1 MAICERKIDVERET
15 RAPSSPIKRNK
26 SSELTD
32 KEKQEL
38 QQLELQR
45 TPSSDLL
52 PLRSPGC
59 LEHSSSLVIEP
70 EDTVSRRTIKA
81 DATSCTTHKQQ
92 ARSD

>member
-26 SSELTD
+26 SSEFTD
-32 KEKQEL
+32 TEKQEL

-70 EDTVSRRTIKA
+70 EDMSRRTIKA
-81 DATSCTTHKQQ
+81 DATSCTTHEQQ